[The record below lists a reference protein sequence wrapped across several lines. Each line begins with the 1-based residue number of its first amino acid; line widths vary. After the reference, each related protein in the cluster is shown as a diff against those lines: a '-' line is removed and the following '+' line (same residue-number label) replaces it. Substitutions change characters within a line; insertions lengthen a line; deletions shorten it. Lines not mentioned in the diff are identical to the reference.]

1 MPTFLRLFRTLK
13 SPKMYE
19 CINVRKNFIERH
31 RMDSNGFNLESA
43 SRVKKENKTQK
54 FVCKY
59 EGKMYLFRFLYLAQ
73 IYNVAILT
81 L

>member
-1 MPTFLRLFRTLK
+1 
-13 SPKMYE
+13 MYE
-19 CINVRKNFIERH
+19 RISSNVIEWIRTV
-31 RMDSNGFNLESA
+31 STWNLHPEW
-43 SRVKKENKTQK
+43 KENKTQK

-59 EGKMYLFRFLYLAQ
+59 EDKMYLFRFLYLAQ